1 LRFEKDLIRQFLR
14 EDMMQESVIYQ
25 DIIQKEVLKWVK
37 SFTNRRFSNI
47 DSSIIE
53 RIDRLS
59 TKQLEALREVL
70 FDFSQVTDLVAW
82 LDRQEESQNSS

>member
-1 LRFEKDLIRQFLR
+1 
-14 EDMMQESVIYQ
+14 MQESVIYQ